1 MVSGLF
7 LWIISYFCRSKQ
19 IKMKKIIL
27 LGIMLLSV
35 VAIHAQERNDTVN
48 ILHNDISLDVTDFT
62 THNVVGHAIV
72 TLTPKLSTDHV
83 TFDLEA
89 LTVDSVLCNQQTV
102 TFSHQN
108 NKLTLPLNGIAVGD
122 TAVVEVYYHG
132 VPAHDNWG
140 GIFFSGQYAYN
151 IGVSLDAVPHSIGR
165 VWFPCFDEFTSK
177 SSHTLR
183 ITTEPQKMAVC
194 GGLLTDTITLSDGNK
209 QWIWHMD
216 EPIPAYLASM
226 AVGDYRVYE
235 DTFHGQQAIIPIQIY
250 AQPSHIDRI
259 AGTFVHLKQIL
270 HGYERMFGPY
280 LWPRV
285 GYVLVNFSGGAM
297 EHATNIAYPMFAVTG
312 TTNYETLYGHELFHH
327 WFGDLITCTRPEE
340 MWINEG
346 FAEYSEALCQE
357 ILYNNE
363 TTNAYLNYLR
373 DMHRSTLKNIVT
385 NDGGH
390 YALDDVPQSVTYGM
404 HSYQKGALIVHTL
417 RQYMG
422 DSLFFAGFRNLLSS
436 HAYGNIASEE
446 MFQYLSQVTGM
457 NLMDFYQG
465 WVHNPGFLH
474 FSIDS
479 IVPVGSGQYRVY
491 LRQKLHHATHFA
503 NNNKVDLT
511 FVSTARELYTVE
523 DVTFS
528 GEFGNVTVTLPFE
541 PMFGMVD
548 YYEKLMDATLD
559 YTGELVDG
567 KSLTGTDANC
577 TAKLTHFP
585 DTVLVRIEHNLVT
598 PDHPE
603 QLPDSIYRMS
613 DTHYW
618 TVNLGYNPAA
628 QTTPEEATPP
638 EGTLTFRFMRSSANA
653 LDYNLAYGYEMGNL
667 KLLYRPNTAE
677 PWRVV
682 PTTQSGS
689 PVAGYLK
696 TSFLASGQYAMA
708 VGSTNASIADHADA
722 RFLLYPNPA
731 RDILTIRTYQPVFKG
746 RVEIVDAAS
755 RVVKRT
761 RMDGNELNVDI
772 SRLPAG
778 TYFVR
783 LSEKDSADT
792 VRFVKY

>member
-1 MVSGLF
+1 
-7 LWIISYFCRSKQ
+7 
-19 IKMKKIIL
+19 MKKIIL
-27 LGIMLLSV
+27 WGILLFSV
-35 VAIHAQERNDTVN
+35 VAIHAQERSDTVN
-48 ILHNDISLDVTDFT
+48 ILHNDISLDITDFT
-62 THNVVGHAIV
+62 THNIVGHAIV

-89 LTVDSVLCNQQTV
+89 LTVDSARCNQQAV
-102 TFSHQN
+102 AFSHQN
-108 NKLTLPLNGIAVGD
+108 GKLTLPLNGVAVGD
-122 TAVVEVYYHG
+122 TAVMEVYYHG
-132 VPAHDNWG
+132 IPMHDNWG
-140 GIFFSGQYAYN
+140 GVFFSGQYAYS
-151 IGVSLDAVPHSIGR
+151 IGVSLNTVPHSIGR
-165 VWFPCFDEFTSK
+165 AWFPCFDEFTSK
-177 SSHTLR
+177 SSHTLH

-194 GGLLTDTITLSDGNK
+194 GGLLTDTITLPNGNK
-209 QWIWHMD
+209 RWTWQMD

-226 AVGDYRVYE
+226 AVGDYQVYE
-235 DTFHGQQAIIPIQIY
+235 DTFHGQQAIIPIQIH

-259 AGTFVHLKQIL
+259 ASTFVHLKQIL
-270 HGYERMFGPY
+270 HGYEHMFGPY
-280 LWPRV
+280 RWPRV

-312 TTNYETLYGHELFHH
+312 NTDYETLYGHELFHH

-346 FAEYSEALCQE
+346 FAEYSEALCKE

-363 TTNAYLNYLR
+363 TTNAYLDYLR

-390 YALDDVPQSVTYGM
+390 YALDEVPQSVTYGM
-404 HSYQKGALIVHTL
+404 HSYQKGALVVHTL

-422 DSLFFAGFRNLLSS
+422 DSLFFDCFRNLMSS
-436 HAYGNIASEE
+436 HAYGNVASEE
-446 MFQYLSQVTGM
+446 MFQYLSQISGM

-479 IVPVGSGQYRVY
+479 IVPVGGMQYRVY
-491 LRQKLHHATHFA
+491 LHQKLHHATHFA
-503 NNNKVDLT
+503 NSNKVDLT
-511 FVSTARELYTVE
+511 FVSPARELYTVK
-523 DVTFS
+523 DVTFT
-528 GEFGNVTVTLPFE
+528 GEFGNTTVSLPFE
-541 PMFGMVD
+541 PMFGIVD

-559 YTGELVDG
+559 YTSELVDG
-567 KSLTGTDANC
+567 KTLTGTDANC

-585 DTVLVRIEHNLVT
+585 DTVLVRIEHNLVA
-598 PDHPE
+598 PDQTE

-618 TVNLGYNPAA
+618 TVNMGYDKTINEPV
-628 QTTPEEATPP
+628 
-638 EGTLTFRFMRSSANA
+638 EGTLTFRFMRSSANS
-653 LDYNLAYGYEMGNL
+653 LDYSLCNGYAVENL

-677 PWRVV
+677 SWRVI
-682 PTTQSGS
+682 PTTQTGS
-689 PVAGYLK
+689 SYAGYLK
-696 TSFLASGQYAMA
+696 TDFLAAGQYALA
-708 VGSTNASIADHADA
+708 VGSPSASIADHA
-722 RFLLYPNPA
+722 RTRLYIHPNPA
-731 RDILTIRTYQPVFKG
+731 KDKILLRTSAPVFKG

-755 RVVKRT
+755 RVVKHI
-761 RMDGNELNVDI
+761 RMEGCELEVNI

-783 LSEKDSADT
+783 LVEKESADT